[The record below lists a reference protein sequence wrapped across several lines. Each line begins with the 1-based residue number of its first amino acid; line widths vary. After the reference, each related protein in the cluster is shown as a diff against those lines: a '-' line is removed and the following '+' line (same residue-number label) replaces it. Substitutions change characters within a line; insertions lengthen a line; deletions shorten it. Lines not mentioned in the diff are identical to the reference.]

1 MEPTRAN
8 MVSGE
13 CIGDV
18 STVVG
23 CCRAESK
30 HHHPKGTP
38 CMCIFAQAF
47 HSAPLSHALRQ
58 QNFPAPLMLLGRD
71 LTALVPLSLARSE
84 TAEELNLAIP

>member
-1 MEPTRAN
+1 MEATGAN

-23 CCRAESK
+23 CRRAESK
-30 HHHPKGTP
+30 HHHPKGSP

-58 QNFPAPLMLLGRD
+58 QNFPATIMLLSRD
-71 LTALVPLSLARSE
+71 LPLWCHCHWPGHVAR
-84 TAEELNLAIP
+84 TCGHHKR